1 MTIPQTLEEVAT
13 TEVPR
18 VNLLPPELAAA
29 ERFRRVQAAMGGLV
43 VLALVVVGGIYLH
56 ERSTVSHAKSQLAS
70 TQADNANLQRSLRS
84 LAGIRTAYNAVA
96 TERALVTEA
105 MASEVKWSYFMN
117 DIALRIPSN
126 VWLTSIQATQ
136 GASAPTSTTASATAP
151 AAGSIGTLNFSG
163 VAFRHNDVASWL
175 DALTKVDGFAN
186 PTFSKSTEAAI
197 GNHGVVDFTSSVD
210 VTPSALAHKTT
221 PAAGG

>member
-1 MTIPQTLEEVAT
+1 MTTPQTIEDVAT
-13 TEVPR
+13 SELPR

-29 ERFRRVQAAMGGLV
+29 ERFRRVQAAMGGVV

-56 ERSTVSHAKSQLAS
+56 ERSSVSDAKSQLAS
-70 TQADNANLQRSLRS
+70 SQADNAGLQRSLHS

-105 MASEVKWSYFMN
+105 MASEVKWSYYIN

-126 VWLTSIQATQ
+126 VWLTSVQATQ
-136 GASAPTSTTASATAP
+136 GGSAPTSAGGPATAP
-151 AAGSIGTLNFSG
+151 GAGSIGTLDFNG

-175 DALTKVDGFAN
+175 DALAKVNGFAN

-197 GNHGVVDFTSSVD
+197 GKRGVVDFTSSVD
-210 VTPSALAHKTT
+210 VTSSALTHKTS